1 MAAAPSIFLTVFAET
16 KSTSLLPA
24 PKVPFILAA
33 TQAQLDSTISILDQL
48 ILEFEFQVNTLT
60 QLEARHHSLL
70 KISHEGPG
78 NPAVEDELTSIRCGW
93 RASMARCV
101 DLEYCLESAI
111 SCLERSLE
119 VAVLVTPL
127 FTSAEDLSMCD
138 RGGHILKN
146 VQDNFED
153 LRQRR
158 QFLTQALFLS
168 VQMDNLEVAV
178 GELLWARDNWIIE
191 ASALSHDI
199 LTRDPVEVFRNV
211 NHLEDEMTKLIRATV
226 HASDEKTEQI
236 VNKLAVVVDYVD
248 KLDFS
253 KLSNADKAQAY
264 LLKGKALNVA
274 VPIMEQ
280 KRESAAEAKTCLEK
294 ALQIDPGL
302 SDAWCELAEH
312 EWMLCEPE
320 RAVAP
325 LQTTLKLNVSG
336 IMHASVVIHLIME
349 AGITGSP
356 KYPVLAGL
364 LVVPCSSIKQ
374 NADALWR
381 LSMLLRQLPAEST
394 AKRALFECSEL
405 LDLLAPGGSSKDSLS
420 VSLRLAH
427 AAVKADPTSGRAWEC
442 LGNALLTAF
451 LSGPPDKT
459 AGFIGR
465 SLAAFTQASK
475 HPSVVAQPHF
485 HYNRA
490 AALHYKDDFSGA
502 LVSWLRAGLLDPA
515 WPAPRASATRC
526 LRAFRKMDAIV
537 HTQAED
543 FDKTTRKRIASLI
556 SSLAPCLAAD
566 GGQPLAKLLGPF
578 RPRKQ
583 GSKSAAVTSTIPD
596 LEFRLFKDLKTGN
609 NFGKVVC
616 GGVVTSLPSDSDL
629 ALNLLLVDAEG
640 SFLVLRIHQISK
652 VSVGCL
658 TTCHE
663 HSDLIRNKLL
673 QV

>member
-1 MAAAPSIFLTVFAET
+1 
-16 KSTSLLPA
+16 
-24 PKVPFILAA
+24 
-33 TQAQLDSTISILDQL
+33 
-48 ILEFEFQVNTLT
+48 
-60 QLEARHHSLL
+60 
-70 KISHEGPG
+70 
-78 NPAVEDELTSIRCGW
+78 
-93 RASMARCV
+93 
-101 DLEYCLESAI
+101 
-111 SCLERSLE
+111 
-119 VAVLVTPL
+119 
-127 FTSAEDLSMCD
+127 
-138 RGGHILKN
+138 
-146 VQDNFED
+146 
-153 LRQRR
+153 
-158 QFLTQALFLS
+158 
-168 VQMDNLEVAV
+168 
-178 GELLWARDNWIIE
+178 
-191 ASALSHDI
+191 
-199 LTRDPVEVFRNV
+199 
-211 NHLEDEMTKLIRATV
+211 
-226 HASDEKTEQI
+226 
-236 VNKLAVVVDYVD
+236 
-248 KLDFS
+248 
-253 KLSNADKAQAY
+253 
-264 LLKGKALNVA
+264 
-274 VPIMEQ
+274 MEQ

-325 LQTTLKLNVSG
+325 LQTTLKLN
-336 IMHASVVIHLIME
+336 
-349 AGITGSP
+349 
-356 KYPVLAGL
+356 
-364 LVVPCSSIKQ
+364 KQ

-652 VSVGCL
+652 V
-658 TTCHE
+658 
-663 HSDLIRNKLL
+663 
-673 QV
+673 